1 MSSNIKRTL
10 GLTQPSTALTMPGY
24 QCRTCLRSGFE
35 TQRGLY
41 QHYDRMHPTV
51 PKPPIGE
58 MGDFVNAPH
67 VAEDHGADEVE
78 FEDISFNDHEAGID
92 EEMDDV
98 QLNEGVDER
107 DFDEDGNNLYGNEDT
122 DKADDKE
129 LESRHLSDT
138 DDNLNEPPSRL
149 MMASE

>member
-1 MSSNIKRTL
+1 MSRNIKRTL
-10 GLTQPSTALTMPGY
+10 GLTQPSTVLTMPGY
-24 QCRTCLRSGFE
+24 QCRTCLRSGFA

-58 MGDFVNAPH
+58 MGHFVNAPH
-67 VAEDHGADEVE
+67 VAEDHGAEVE
-78 FEDISFNDHEAGID
+78 LEDISFNDPEAGID

-98 QLNEGVDER
+98 QINEGVDER

-122 DKADDKE
+122 DKADDEE
-129 LESRHLSDT
+129 LENRHSSDT
-138 DDNLNEPPSRL
+138 GRRQPK
-149 MMASE
+149 